1 MVCKCCSK
9 DIVRDADAI
18 YSTQPGIIKQKWV
31 PSKTIRIYN
40 KSKYFVEL
48 DIKDRKGT
56 FLRSMNLGA
65 MNANAGLEFENG
77 DHDDIQTVKVL
88 PGMVKK
94 LRVGTWS
101 YMITAYMNGKL
112 LFKNRVYRTR
122 HYPCFLIDI
131 MEKQIVKALEKFLK
145 NILLNHQKLK
155 QKQKPE
161 KESGSFYS
169 YYREPK

>member
-1 MVCKCCSK
+1 MVLLCCTK
-9 DIVRDADAI
+9 RLIRDMDEK
-18 YSTQPGIIKQKWV
+18 YSAQPGIIKQKCI

-40 KSKYFVEL
+40 TSKYFVEL
-48 DIKDRKGT
+48 DIKDRKGCS
-56 FLRSMNLGA
+56 LRSMKLGA

-112 LFKNRVYRTR
+112 LYKNRVYKTR
-122 HYPCFLIDI
+122 HYPCFFDR
-131 MEKQIVKALEKFLK
+131 
-145 NILLNHQKLK
+145 H
-155 QKQKPE
+155 
-161 KESGSFYS
+161 
-169 YYREPK
+169 YRETNDKSIREVPREHFIEPPPIQPEIKQRKWYLLFLF

>member
-1 MVCKCCSK
+1 MVFKCCAK
-9 DIVRDADAI
+9 DIVRDADAV
-18 YSTQPGIIKQKWV
+18 YSTQPGMIKQKWV

-112 LFKNRVYRTR
+112 LFKNRVYSTR
-122 HYPCFLIDI
+122 HYPCFFDRHYGEADSKSIREVPQEHFI
-131 MEKQIVKALEKFLK
+131 EPPETKTETETETRKRKWFFLF
-145 NILLNHQKLK
+145 LL
-155 QKQKPE
+155 
-161 KESGSFYS
+161 
-169 YYREPK
+169 